1 MTSSGGSR
9 CVRVKLFVNIA
20 LQRCSQDDS
29 GNPFDSENSTT
40 TMWEWFQFVA
50 LVAFFLYLSNLP
62 DENAS
67 RERDIPMTNSQR
79 QALKAFIMKKEA
91 EALLPSEFIT
101 DSSTDTYPT
110 ATKEVLEMGAVDCL
124 YGLHTLYQ
132 KLLVHEYNFMLGASK
147 AAPEERVWTVD
158 TPVTVSN
165 AGWLKAVAERQVDE
179 AHGRASDAH
188 LDAEEERIARMLFD
202 AADLDDKH
210 SISFTEFAML
220 AVLLSATDARDAD
233 AQVCVRWERGAVFV
247 IAACRFK

>member
-1 MTSSGGSR
+1 
-9 CVRVKLFVNIA
+9 VNIA

-40 TMWEWFQFVA
+40 TMWELFQCAA
-50 LVAFFLYLSNLP
+50 LVAFFLLLSNLP
-62 DENAS
+62 GKNAS

-179 AHGRASDAH
+179 AHGRASDAL

-233 AQVCVRWERGAVFV
+233 AQVCVRWERTPVFV
-247 IAACRFK
+247 IAACQLK

>member
-29 GNPFDSENSTT
+29 GNPFDSEKDDMDWKN
-40 TMWEWFQFVA
+40 FL
-50 LVAFFLYLSNLP
+50 LVCSLCSPFFLAIVFIVP
-62 DENAS
+62 DDENTI
-67 RERDIPMTNSQR
+67 RERAIPMTNSQR

-91 EALLPSEFIT
+91 EALLPSEVMT
-101 DSSTDTYPT
+101 DSSTAT
-110 ATKEVLEMGAVDCL
+110 ATKEVLETGAVDCL

-132 KLLVHEYNFMLGASK
+132 KLLVHEYNFMFGASK
-147 AAPEERVWTVD
+147 AAHEERVVE
-158 TPVTVSN
+158 TPDTVSN

-233 AQVCVRWERGAVFV
+233 AQVCVRRERRPVFV

>member
-1 MTSSGGSR
+1 
-9 CVRVKLFVNIA
+9 VNIA

-29 GNPFDSENSTT
+29 GNPFDSEKADMDSLKICLLICSP
-40 TMWEWFQFVA
+40 FFFIL
-50 LVAFFLYLSNLP
+50 LVGVT
-62 DENAS
+62 DENTI
-67 RERDIPMTNSQR
+67 REREIPMTNSQR
-79 QALKAFIMKKEA
+79 QALKEFIMKKEA

-110 ATKEVLEMGAVDCL
+110 ATKEVLETGAVDCL

>member
-1 MTSSGGSR
+1 MTSSGGNR
-9 CVRVKLFVNIA
+9 CVCVKLFVNIA

-29 GNPFDSENSTT
+29 GNPFDSEMTD
-40 TMWEWFQFVA
+40 MDKWKMF
-50 LVAFFLYLSNLP
+50 LLAFFPFIYILIIIPP
-62 DENAS
+62 DENTR
-67 RERDIPMTNSQR
+67 RERAIPMTNSQR

-91 EALLPSEFIT
+91 EALLPSEVMT
-101 DSSTDTYPT
+101 DSSTAA
-110 ATKEVLEMGAVDCL
+110 ATKEVLETGAVDCL

-132 KLLVHEYNFMLGASK
+132 KLLVHEYNFMFGASK
-147 AAPEERVWTVD
+147 AAHEERVVE
-158 TPVTVSN
+158 TPDTVSN

-233 AQVCVRWERGAVFV
+233 AQVCVRRERRPVLSLQLVDSSDCFLS
-247 IAACRFK
+247 

>member
-29 GNPFDSENSTT
+29 GNPFDSEKADMDSLKICLLICSP
-40 TMWEWFQFVA
+40 FFFIL
-50 LVAFFLYLSNLP
+50 LVGVT
-62 DENAS
+62 DENTI
-67 RERDIPMTNSQR
+67 REREIPMTNSQR
-79 QALKAFIMKKEA
+79 QALKEFIMKKEA
-91 EALLPSEFIT
+91 EALLPSEVMT
-101 DSSTDTYPT
+101 DSRFK
-110 ATKEVLEMGAVDCL
+110 TKEVLETGAVDCL

-132 KLLVHEYNFMLGASK
+132 KLLVHEYNFMFGASK
-147 AAPEERVWTVD
+147 AAHEERVVD
-158 TPVTVSN
+158 TPDTVSN

>member
-1 MTSSGGSR
+1 
-9 CVRVKLFVNIA
+9 
-20 LQRCSQDDS
+20 
-29 GNPFDSENSTT
+29 
-40 TMWEWFQFVA
+40 
-50 LVAFFLYLSNLP
+50 
-62 DENAS
+62 
-67 RERDIPMTNSQR
+67 MTNSQR

-179 AHGRASDAH
+179 AHGRASDAL

-233 AQVCVRWERGAVFV
+233 AQVCVRWERTPVFV
-247 IAACRFK
+247 IAACQLK

>member
-29 GNPFDSENSTT
+29 GNPFDSEMTD
-40 TMWEWFQFVA
+40 MDQWKMF
-50 LVAFFLYLSNLP
+50 LLAFFPFIYILIIIPP
-62 DENAS
+62 DENTR
-67 RERDIPMTNSQR
+67 RERAIPMTNSQR

-91 EALLPSEFIT
+91 EALLPSEVMT
-101 DSSTDTYPT
+101 DSSTAA
-110 ATKEVLEMGAVDCL
+110 ATKEVLETGAVDCL

-132 KLLVHEYNFMLGASK
+132 KLLVHEYNFMFGASK
-147 AAPEERVWTVD
+147 AAHEERVVE
-158 TPVTVSN
+158 TPDTVSN

-233 AQVCVRWERGAVFV
+233 AQVCVRRERRPVLSLQLVDSSDCFLS
-247 IAACRFK
+247 